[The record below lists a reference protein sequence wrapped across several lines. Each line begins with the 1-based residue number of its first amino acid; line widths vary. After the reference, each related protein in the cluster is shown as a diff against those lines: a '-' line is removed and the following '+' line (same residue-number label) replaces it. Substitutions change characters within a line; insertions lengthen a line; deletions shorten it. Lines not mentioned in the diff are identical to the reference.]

1 MCAAFSGGS
10 GLTVEPAALSMRG
23 VVAGYGGVGVLR
35 GLDLEVRA
43 GEVFVLAGPN
53 GAGKST
59 TARAACGLIRLRAGT
74 RTIGGVDPRHDRTAR
89 RRVAL
94 APQEPALFP
103 ELTVRESIQL
113 AAALGG
119 LKGPARD
126 GAVDLALEAVDGGAA
141 ADQRIRTL
149 SGGWRRRA
157 SLAVALVGDPALL
170 VLDEPTEGVDAQ
182 SRLRI
187 ADAVRASAARGVG
200 VLLVSHDSGFI
211 DLVADRIGV
220 LTNGVLQGETG
231 RDALLD
237 QTFGEVHLIT
247 VRLDRPAEAEMAVAL
262 TEAGLTP
269 SPSAMEWQGLFDE
282 AAPRAAALSLAIDGV
297 GGEVAVRRP
306 TLGDLVAR
314 ASEPVA

>member
-1 MCAAFSGGS
+1 
-10 GLTVEPAALSMRG
+10 MRG
-23 VVAGYGGVGVLR
+23 VFAGYGGVGVLR

-59 TARAACGLIRLRAGT
+59 AARAACGLIRLRAGT
-74 RTIGGVDPRHDRTAR
+74 RAIGGVDPRRDRKVR

-103 ELTVRESIQL
+103 ELTVRESIHL
-113 AAALGG
+113 AATLGG
-119 LKGPARD
+119 LKGSARD
-126 GAVDLALEAVDGGAA
+126 GAVAEALEAVDGGAA

-157 SLAVALVGDPALL
+157 SLAVALVGDPMLL

-182 SRLRI
+182 TRLRI

-200 VLLVSHDSGFI
+200 ILLVSHDGGFI
-211 DLVADRIGV
+211 DLVADRIGI
-220 LTNGVLQGETG
+220 LTTGVLQRETG
-231 RDALLD
+231 RDALLG

-247 VRLDRPAEAEMAVAL
+247 VRLDRPAEAEMAVTL

-269 SPSAMEWQGLFDE
+269 SPSAMEWRGLFDE
-282 AAPRAAALSLAIDGV
+282 AASRAAALSFAIDGV

-306 TLGDLVAR
+306 TLGDLAAR
-314 ASEPVA
+314 ISEPAP